1 MNIFSDFNTSLITH
15 PVKKDLAL
23 KTDVKAVVQSLKNLL
38 LTDKGERLFQPN
50 IGSNIRQLLFENFTP
65 QTTTLLKQFI
75 AETIDNHEPRANL
88 LDVTVS
94 PDPDNNSLM
103 VSLIVEVIN
112 NQDPVTLNL
121 VLERIR

>member
-1 MNIFSDFNTSLITH
+1 MTTYSDFNTSLATH
-15 PVKKDLAL
+15 PIKKDLSL
-23 KTDVKAVVQSLKNLL
+23 KTDVNAVIQSIKNLL
-38 LTDKGERLFQPN
+38 LTNKGERLMQPN
-50 IGSNIRQLLFENFTP
+50 VGTNIRQLLFENFTP

-75 AETIDNHEPRANL
+75 AETIDNHEPRASL

-94 PDPDNNSLM
+94 PDDDNNSLL

>member
-1 MNIFSDFNTSLITH
+1 MATFTDFNTSLATH
-15 PVKKDLAL
+15 PVKHDLSL
-23 KTDVKAVVQSLKNLL
+23 KTDVNAVKQSIKNLL
-38 LTDKGERLFQPN
+38 MTDKGERLFQPN
-50 IGSNIRQLLFENFTP
+50 IGTNIRQLLFENFTP

-94 PDPDNNSLM
+94 PDDDNNSLI

-112 NQDPVTLNL
+112 NQDPVTLSL

>member
-15 PVKKDLAL
+15 PIKKDLSL

-94 PDPDNNSLM
+94 PDPDNNALA

>member
-15 PVKKDLAL
+15 PIKKDLAL
-23 KTDVKAVVQSLKNLL
+23 KADVKAVVQSLRNLL

-88 LDVTVS
+88 LDVSVS

>member
-1 MNIFSDFNTSLITH
+1 MNIFADFNTSLVTH
-15 PVKKDLAL
+15 PIKKDLSL
-23 KTDVKAVVQSLKNLL
+23 KTDVKAVTQSLKNLL

-50 IGSNIRQLLFENFTP
+50 VGTNIRQLLFENFTP

-94 PDPDNNSLM
+94 PDPDNNSLL

>member
-1 MNIFSDFNTSLITH
+1 MATYSDFNTSLATH
-15 PVKKDLAL
+15 PVKKDLSL
-23 KTDVKAVVQSLKNLL
+23 KTDVNAVIQSIKNLL
-38 LTDKGERLFQPN
+38 LTNKGERLFQPN
-50 IGSNIRQLLFENFTP
+50 VGTNIRQLLFENFTP

-75 AETIDNHEPRANL
+75 AETIDNHEPRAGL
-88 LDVTVS
+88 LDVTVT
-94 PDPDNNSLM
+94 PDDDNNTLL

>member
-1 MNIFSDFNTSLITH
+1 MATFSDFNTSLATH
-15 PVKKDLAL
+15 PIKKDLSL
-23 KTDVKAVVQSLKNLL
+23 KTDTNAVIQSLRNLL

-94 PDPDNNSLM
+94 PNDDNNSLL

>member
-88 LDVTVS
+88 LDVSVS

>member
-1 MNIFSDFNTSLITH
+1 MNIFSDFNTSLVTH

-88 LDVTVS
+88 LDVSVS

>member
-1 MNIFSDFNTSLITH
+1 MATFTDFNTSLATH
-15 PVKKDLAL
+15 PVKHDLSL
-23 KTDVKAVVQSLKNLL
+23 KTDVNLL
-38 LTDKGERLFQPN
+38 MTDKGERLFQPN
-50 IGSNIRQLLFENFTP
+50 IGTNIRQLLFENFTP

-75 AETIDNHEPRANL
+75 SETIDNHEPRANL

-94 PDPDNNSLM
+94 PDDDNNSLI

-112 NQDPVTLNL
+112 NQDPVTLSL